1 MSPGKIKS
9 FEKSRYENALTLLN
23 EISGMILEQRDHQDV
38 LEELIRRVAR
48 TFNARAG
55 SIAVPGDQGDYL
67 EFVAGFNK
75 EPDLLERLNT
85 SRRLMVNEG
94 VAGRAFA
101 NERIYSVSNVFDDD
115 NIYKEKFYEHAEREN
130 YRAIFSIPLIV
141 LDTCIGVC
149 TLYFEGE
156 RSFDDFFRRIM
167 KPVANQIAI
176 AMLQSDLILDLERSR
191 TRFKEKAETDSLTG
205 LPNHGK
211 LQTTLRDELER
222 AGRYN
227 HTTSCIMVDI
237 DHFKSVNDTYGHP
250 FGDRVL
256 EQLSNFF
263 LEHVRSS
270 DTVGRYGGEEFLFIL
285 PETKSE
291 QAMEFAERLRSK
303 VSEMTFDDGEDT
315 VNITIS
321 LGVSS
326 LNGADPDAERI
337 IDEADA
343 ALLSAKEQGRD
354 RTVAFCAQNGS
365 DTNKDD

>member
-9 FEKSRYENALTLLN
+9 FEKSRYEKALTLLN
-23 EISGMILEQRDHQDV
+23 EISGIILEQRDHQDV
-38 LEELIRRVAR
+38 LEELIKRVAR

-55 SIAVPGDQGDYL
+55 SIAVLGEQGDYL
-67 EFVAGFNK
+67 EFIAGFNK
-75 EPDLLERLNT
+75 EPDLLKRLNT
-85 SRRLMVNEG
+85 SRRLTVNEG

-141 LDTCIGVC
+141 LNTCIGVC

-176 AMLQSDLILDLERSR
+176 AMLQSDLILDLEESRSR
-191 TRFKEKAETDSLTG
+191 FKKKAETDSLTG

-211 LQTTLRDELER
+211 LQTTLREELDR

-256 EQLSNFF
+256 EQLSRYF
-263 LEHVRSS
+263 LEEVRSS
-270 DTVGRYGGEEFLFIL
+270 DTVGRYGGEEFLFVL
-285 PETKSE
+285 PETDSDE
-291 QAMEFAERLRSK
+291 AVNFAERLRTR
-303 VSEMTFDDGEDT
+303 VREIEFDDGDDT
-315 VNITIS
+315 AKITIS

-326 LNGADPDAERI
+326 LNGTDPSAERI
-337 IDEADA
+337 IEEADA
-343 ALLSAKEQGRD
+343 ALLTAKENGRD
-354 RTVAFCAQNGS
+354 QTVAYGTS
-365 DTNKDD
+365 DAPDPVPDN